1 MICIY
6 NINTGLIM
14 AYCTPGQNYQA
25 VLNNFEDVS
34 WVYSD
39 NPIPP
44 FNQAGQWFID
54 LETKKMYR
62 KYQ

>member
-1 MICIY
+1 
-6 NINTGLIM
+6 M